1 MKNAVKKIGLYL
13 IALSMMM
20 VNLQTVSAD
29 QVPPSEREYTPSVL
43 VGEITEDDTQIPV
56 YVYDWTTLYVK
67 NGEDIIYRKFYKEEG
82 KKNIKIK
89 KQPGNSRLEF
99 YLISKDSGKKGK
111 TVTKKVTKLPVV
123 AKEKPVKT
131 IAKPQVQKTV
141 TSQSQTVRVSGKK
154 GTTLVV
160 KNQKKTLK
168 LVKFKKDENRKITIP
183 RQDGGVLYFYLKKGN
198 ARGAIVS
205 RIVKDATAPKA
216 PKVKVDSGSVRVKGE
231 LGAEIYFK
239 GSNGW
244 RHFGTVKSSQWN
256 CFLISIDYSDV
267 KCDYFEVYL
276 KDAAGNKSKTVKVK
290 NPSQDL
296 PHVFF

>member
-1 MKNAVKKIGLYL
+1 M
-13 IALSMMM
+13 
-20 VNLQTVSAD
+20 
-29 QVPPSEREYTPSVL
+29 
-43 VGEITEDDTQIPV
+43 
-56 YVYDWTTLYVK
+56 
-67 NGEDIIYRKFYKEEG
+67 
-82 KKNIKIK
+82 
-89 KQPGNSRLEF
+89 
-99 YLISKDSGKKGK
+99 
-111 TVTKKVTKLPVV
+111 TKKVTKLPVV

-141 TSQSQTVRVSGKK
+141 TSQSQTVRVSGKE

-160 KNQKKTLK
+160 KNQKKTLN
-168 LVKFKKDENRKITIP
+168 LIKFKKNESRKITIP
-183 RQDGGVLYFYLKKGN
+183 KQDGGVLYFYLKKGN
-198 ARGAIVS
+198 ARGKIVS
-205 RIVKDATAPKA
+205 RTVKDATAPKA

-296 PHVFF
+296 PHVCI

>member
-13 IALSMMM
+13 LASVMLAT
-20 VNLQTVSAD
+20 NLQTVSAMKI
-29 QVPPSEREYTPSVL
+29 PPNEREYTPSVL
-43 VGEITEDDTQIPV
+43 VGEITENDTQIPV

-89 KQPGNSRLEF
+89 KQSGNSRLDF

-131 IAKPQVQKTV
+131 IVKPQVQKTV
-141 TSQSQTVRVSGKK
+141 TSQSQTVKVGGKK

-168 LVKFKKDENRKITIP
+168 FVKFKKDENRKITIP
-183 RQDGGVLYFYLKKGN
+183 KQDGGVLYFYLKKGN
-198 ARGAIVS
+198 GRGKIIS
-205 RIVKDATAPKA
+205 RTVKDATAPKT
-216 PKVKVDSGSVRVKGE
+216 PKVKVDSDSVRIKGE
-231 LGAEIYFK
+231 LGTEIYFK

-244 RHFGTVKSSQWN
+244 RHFGTVISSQWN

-276 KDAAGNKSKTVKVK
+276 KDAAGNKSKKVKVK

-296 PHVFF
+296 PKVFL